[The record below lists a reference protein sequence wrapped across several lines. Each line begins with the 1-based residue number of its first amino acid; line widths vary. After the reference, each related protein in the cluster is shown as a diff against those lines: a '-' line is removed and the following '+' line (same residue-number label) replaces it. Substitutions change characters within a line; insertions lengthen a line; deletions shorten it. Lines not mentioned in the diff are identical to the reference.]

1 MGKTMSEAFSC
12 DLAEN
17 EYVITIKL
25 NNLAVC
31 TGQNARVH
39 MHGALER
46 CLYTVKD
53 RWAVDPEN
61 KKQSQRIFGRNIK

>member
-12 DLAEN
+12 ELAED
-17 EYVITIKL
+17 EYVITLKL

-31 TGQNARVH
+31 TGPKARAH

-46 CLYTVKD
+46 CLFAVKD

-61 KKQSQRIFGRNIK
+61 KKQPQKTFERSV

>member
-12 DLAEN
+12 ELAED

-25 NNLAVC
+25 KNMPVC
-31 TGQNARVH
+31 TGSNARVH

-46 CLYTVKD
+46 CLYAVKD

-61 KKQSQRIFGRNIK
+61 KKQPQRIFVRSAK